1 MKQVLSIA
9 GLDSLAGGGMTAD
22 LKTFEEFGVFG
33 HALLTCVVA
42 IKDDLMF
49 HDLPEPVIQAQ
60 LDSLRSVVSLDAIK
74 IGLLH
79 QTAIIELLRDFLQAF
94 TGPIVLDPVLAF
106 KEGDTAFNNSYQ
118 AGLISLFP
126 YTALVTPNLLE
137 AQHLSGQR
145 ITSLAEMKTAAK
157 KIHAL
162 GAPNVLIKGG
172 SRLTGETAYDLLY
185 HSGQYTVFEAEK
197 STRPTTNGAGCTLSS
212 AIAALLAK
220 GTSLETA
227 VQTAKA
233 FVWAGIEEG
242 LPLGTSGNIN
252 QLAYFRKDEYV

>member
-42 IKDDLMF
+42 INDNLLF
-49 HDLPEPVIQAQ
+49 HDLPEFVVQAQ
-60 LDSLRSVVSLDAIK
+60 LDSVRSVISLDAIK

-106 KEGDTAFNNSYQ
+106 KEGDTAFNHSYQ

-137 AQHLSGQR
+137 AQHLSGQS

-157 KIHAL
+157 K
-162 GAPNVLIKGG
+162 
-172 SRLTGETAYDLLY
+172 SMRLVPQM
-185 HSGQYTVFEAEK
+185 S
-197 STRPTTNGAGCTLSS
+197 
-212 AIAALLAK
+212 
-220 GTSLETA
+220 
-227 VQTAKA
+227 
-233 FVWAGIEEG
+233 
-242 LPLGTSGNIN
+242 
-252 QLAYFRKDEYV
+252 

>member
-79 QTAIIELLRDFLQAF
+79 QTAIIELLRDFY
-94 TGPIVLDPVLAF
+94 
-106 KEGDTAFNNSYQ
+106 K
-118 AGLISLFP
+118 
-126 YTALVTPNLLE
+126 
-137 AQHLSGQR
+137 HLPDRSCSIQ
-145 ITSLAEMKTAAK
+145 
-157 KIHAL
+157 
-162 GAPNVLIKGG
+162 
-172 SRLTGETAYDLLY
+172 
-185 HSGQYTVFEAEK
+185 F
-197 STRPTTNGAGCTLSS
+197 
-212 AIAALLAK
+212 
-220 GTSLETA
+220 
-227 VQTAKA
+227 
-233 FVWAGIEEG
+233 
-242 LPLGTSGNIN
+242 LPLKKEILPLTTPIK
-252 QLAYFRKDEYV
+252 QD